1 MLFEHWKLNP
11 LEVES
16 QCGVHS
22 QNAMVYLLVCHCRGL
37 INKKAASPEEI
48 YVSSRREES
57 LEGLGDLGVHTST
70 DNHSIACNCGIVILC
85 VKPDV
90 LGSVLEQLKDA
101 ITPSHLVVS
110 IAAGVPISYIEERL
124 PASTRVVRIM
134 CNTPAIIAESASA
147 FSLGTYASAQDGEAV
162 SQIFGALG
170 IVLQVKEK
178 QLDAVTGLSGSG
190 PAYVFIMIEAL
201 ADGGVRAG
209 LPRDVAHQ
217 LAVQTVIG
225 SAKMVLM
232 SDKHPAQLKD
242 NVASPGGTT
251 IAGIHALERGGFR
264 ACLINAVVSAT
275 EQSKKLGQDV

>member
-1 MLFEHWKLNP
+1 MASAI
-11 LEVES
+11 V
-16 QCGVHS
+16 
-22 QNAMVYLLVCHCRGL
+22 RGL